1 MLRRPWLEME
11 VNSRADRSE
20 LPKSKGRRELTE
32 KRINSDI
39 LNYNLFEFFFFYN
52 VIYKT
57 SINIIIIMFYIHNL
71 LLN

>member
-1 MLRRPWLEME
+1 ME

-20 LPKSKGRRELTE
+20 LPKSKGRREQTE